1 MDLRSFT
8 LNTSDDEDDKQAL
21 LSPLDL
27 NISPITSQTVVEYE
41 FAVTGMSCVAC
52 SNNVERKMHEFYDNE
67 GLQSVSVVL
76 LTNKMVAAFIQK
88 SHDEWSVTPD

>member
-27 NISPITSQTVVEYE
+27 NISPITS
-41 FAVTGMSCVAC
+41 
-52 SNNVERKMHEFYDNE
+52 
-67 GLQSVSVVL
+67 
-76 LTNKMVAAFIQK
+76 
-88 SHDEWSVTPD
+88 

>member
-27 NISPITSQTVVEYE
+27 NVSPISSTSIAEYE
-41 FAVTGMSCVAC
+41 FIVTGMSCVAC
-52 SNNVERKMHEFYDNE
+52 SNNVEKKMHEFYD
-67 GLQSVSVVL
+67 S
-76 LTNKMVAAFIQK
+76 
-88 SHDEWSVTPD
+88 